1 MELLVPTRNDL
12 WFLPLGG
19 TGEIGMN
26 LNLYG
31 HDGQWLM
38 VDCGVSFNEPID
50 ENSARTHELVCAD
63 PSFIAQQRHRL
74 AGIVITHAHED
85 HIGALPFL
93 WRRFQAPVYTTPF
106 TAEILRRKLAQ
117 VGLLGEVEIHELN
130 MGSQFQVGCFDLQWV
145 TLTHSI
151 PEPSGLMIE
160 TPAGNVFHTGDW
172 KIDYSPVIGE
182 RFSPVVLTTLRQR
195 NVQALVCDSTNA
207 LKSGH
212 SVSEYDCYK
221 ALLEVIKSES
231 GRVVVGCFSSNIARL
246 VSLAN
251 IAKET
256 GRYLALIGR
265 SLQNMV
271 SAARVAGYWPE
282 DAPLIDSS
290 HLGYLPANEVL
301 AVATGSQGEARA
313 MLNRLARDDC
323 FDLTLEKGDL
333 VLFSAMIIPGNEMAI
348 ERLVNAFKAQGI
360 RTLQSHDIDQPI
372 HVSGHPYA
380 DELTAM
386 YDWVRPQVAIPTHGE
401 PEHMAANAQIAKEA
415 HVPRQLTGLNGDLF
429 TIAPEVGV
437 RKGVVSAR
445 RMAIARN

>member
-1 MELLVPTRNDL
+1 MDLLLPTRSDL

-38 VDCGVSFNEPID
+38 VDCGLSFNEPID

-63 PSFIAQQRHRL
+63 PEFIAQQRHRL

-85 HIGALPFL
+85 HVGALPFL
-93 WRRFQAPVYTTPF
+93 WRRFQVPVYTTPF

-117 VGLLGEVEIHELN
+117 VGLLGEVEIHELPLA
-130 MGSQFQVGCFDLQWV
+130 SRFKVGVFDLQWI

-160 TPAGNVFHTGDW
+160 TSAGNVFHTGDW
-172 KIDYSPVIGE
+172 KIDHSPVLGE
-182 RFSPVVLTTLRQR
+182 RFSPAILTTLRKR
-195 NVQALVCDSTNA
+195 DVKAMVCDSTNA
-207 LKSGH
+207 LRVGH
-212 SVSEYDCYK
+212 SVSEFDCYK
-221 ALLEVIKSES
+221 ALLEVIKDES

-246 VSLAN
+246 ASLARV
-251 IAKET
+251 AKET
-256 GRYLALIGR
+256 GRYLALLGR

-271 SAARVAGYWPE
+271 SAARASGYWP
-282 DAPLIDSS
+282 DDLPVVDPS
-290 HLGYLPANEVL
+290 HLGYLPPNEVL
-301 AVATGSQGEARA
+301 AVATGSQGEPRA

-323 FDLTLEKGDL
+323 FDLSLDKGDL
-333 VLFSAMIIPGNEMAI
+333 VLFSAMIIPGNELAI
-348 ERLVNAFKAQGI
+348 ERLVKSFKAQGV
-360 RTLQSHDIDQPI
+360 RTLQKHETELPI
-372 HVSGHPYA
+372 HVSGHPCQ
-380 DELTAM
+380 DELAAM

-401 PEHMAANAQIAKEA
+401 PEHMAANARIAKDA

-437 RKGVVSAR
+437 RKQATKAKRIALAR
-445 RMAIARN
+445 

>member
-1 MELLVPTRNDL
+1 MDLLMPTRSDL

-31 HDGQWLM
+31 HDGEWLM
-38 VDCGVSFNEPID
+38 VDCGVSFNEPLD
-50 ENSARTHELVCAD
+50 ENSVRTHELVCAD
-63 PSFIAQQRHRL
+63 PDFITQQRHRL

-85 HIGALPFL
+85 HVGALPFL
-93 WRRFQAPVYTTPF
+93 WRRFQVPVYTTPF

-117 VGLLGEVEIHELN
+117 VGLLEDVEIHELPLA
-130 MGSQFQVGCFDLQWV
+130 SRFKVGVFDLQWI

-172 KIDYSPVIGE
+172 KIDHSPVIGE
-182 RFSPVVLTTLRQR
+182 RFSPAVLTTLRKR
-195 NVQALVCDSTNA
+195 DVTAMVCDSTNA
-207 LKSGH
+207 LKTGH
-212 SVSEYDCYK
+212 SVSEFDCYK
-221 ALLEVIKSES
+221 ALLEVIKDES

-246 VSLAN
+246 VSLARV
-251 IAKET
+251 AKET
-256 GRYLALIGR
+256 GRYLALLGR

-271 SAARVAGYWPE
+271 SAARASGYWPDDLPVV
-282 DAPLIDSS
+282 DAT
-290 HLGYLPANEVL
+290 HLGYLPADEVL
-301 AVATGSQGEARA
+301 AVATGSQGEPRA

-323 FDLTLEKGDL
+323 FDLSLDKGDL
-333 VLFSAMIIPGNEMAI
+333 VLFSAMIIPGNEAEI
-348 ERLVNAFKAQGI
+348 ERLVKSFKAQGI
-360 RTLQSHDIDQPI
+360 RTLQKHETELPI
-372 HVSGHPYA
+372 HVSGHPYEE
-380 DELTAM
+380 ELAAM

-401 PEHMAANAQIAKEA
+401 AAHMSANARIAKDA

-437 RKGVVSAR
+437 RKRAVKAKRIALAR
-445 RMAIARN
+445 

>member
-1 MELLVPTRNDL
+1 MDLLMPTRSDL

-50 ENSARTHELVCAD
+50 ENSARTYELVCAD
-63 PSFIAQQRHRL
+63 PDFIVQQRHRL

-85 HIGALPFL
+85 HVGALPFL
-93 WRRFQAPVYTTPF
+93 WRRFQVPVYTTPF

-117 VGLLGEVEIHELN
+117 VGLLGEVEIHELP
-130 MGSQFQVGCFDLQWV
+130 MASQFSVGVFNLQWI

-172 KIDYSPVIGE
+172 KIDHSPVIGE
-182 RFSPVVLTTLRQR
+182 KFSPAVLSTLRKR
-195 NVQALVCDSTNA
+195 DVKAMVCDSTNA
-207 LKSGH
+207 LKKGH

-221 ALLEVIKSES
+221 ALLDVIKDEQ

-246 VSLAN
+246 VSLGYV
-251 IAKET
+251 AKET
-256 GRYLALIGR
+256 GRYLALLGR

-271 SAARVAGYWPE
+271 SAARVAGYWP
-282 DAPLIDSS
+282 DDLPVIDPS
-290 HLGYLPANEVL
+290 HLGYLPADEVL
-301 AVATGSQGEARA
+301 AVATGSQGEPRA

-323 FDLTLEKGDL
+323 FDLSLQKGDV
-333 VLFSAMIIPGNEMAI
+333 VLFSAMIIPGNEDAI
-348 ERLVNAFKAQGI
+348 ERLVTSFKAQGV
-360 RTLQSHDIDQPI
+360 RTIQGHDTVLPI
-372 HVSGHPYA
+372 HVSGHPYE
-380 DELTAM
+380 DELASM
-386 YDWVRPQVAIPTHGE
+386 YDWVRPEVAIPTHGE
-401 PEHMAANAQIAKEA
+401 PEHMAANARIAKAA

-429 TIAPEVGV
+429 TLAPEIGV
-437 RKGVVSAR
+437 RKNAIKAKR
-445 RMAIARN
+445 IAIAR

>member
-1 MELLVPTRNDL
+1 
-12 WFLPLGG
+12 
-19 TGEIGMN
+19 MN

-38 VDCGVSFNEPID
+38 VDCGVSFNEPI
-50 ENSARTHELVCAD
+50 EAGSERTHELVCAD
-63 PSFIAQQRHRL
+63 PDFIAQQRSRL

-117 VGLLGEVEIHELN
+117 VGLLEDVTIHELP
-130 MGSQFQVGCFDLQWV
+130 MGSRFSVGPFELQWI

-172 KIDYSPVIGE
+172 KIDHNPVIGDK
-182 RFSPVVLTTLRQR
+182 FSPAVLSTLRSR
-195 NVQALVCDSTNA
+195 DVTAMVCDSTNA
-207 LKSGH
+207 LKTGH
-212 SVSEYDCYK
+212 SVSEGDCYE
-221 ALLEVIKSES
+221 ALLEVISQEQ

-246 VSLAN
+246 VSLAR
-251 IAKET
+251 IAQAT
-256 GRYLALIGR
+256 GRYLCLLGR

-271 SAARVAGYWPE
+271 SAAKASGYWP
-282 DAPLIDSS
+282 AGLPMVDSA
-290 HLGYLPANEVL
+290 HVGYLPAHEVL
-301 AVATGSQGEARA
+301 AVATGSQGEPRA
-313 MLNRLARDDC
+313 MLNRMAHGNC

-333 VLFSAMIIPGNEMAI
+333 VLFSAMIIPGNEASI
-348 ERLVNAFKAQGI
+348 ERLVASFKAQGI
-360 RTLQSHDIDQPI
+360 RTLQSHDTELPI
-372 HVSGHPYA
+372 HVSGHPYQA
-380 DELTAM
+380 ELANM

-401 PEHMAANAQIAKEA
+401 AAHMAANARIAKEA

-429 TIAPEVGV
+429 VLGQEIGV
-437 RKGVVSAR
+437 RKKAVTAKR
-445 RMAIARN
+445 IALARN

>member
-1 MELLVPTRNDL
+1 MDLLMPTRNDL

-63 PSFIAQQRHRL
+63 PDFIAQQRQRL

-85 HIGALPFL
+85 HVGALPFL
-93 WRRFQAPVYTTPF
+93 WRRFQVPVYTTPF

-117 VGLLGEVEIHELN
+117 VGLLGEVEIHELP
-130 MGSQFQVGCFDLQWV
+130 MASRFKVGVFDLQWI

-172 KIDYSPVIGE
+172 KIDHSPVIGE
-182 RFSPVVLTTLRQR
+182 RFSPAILTTLRKR
-195 NVQALVCDSTNA
+195 DVKALVCDSTNA
-207 LKSGH
+207 LKTGH
-212 SVSEYDCYK
+212 SVSEFDCYK
-221 ALLEVIKSES
+221 ALLEVIKDES
-231 GRVVVGCFSSNIARL
+231 SRVVVGCFSSNIARL
-246 VSLAN
+246 VSLAHV
-251 IAKET
+251 AKET
-256 GRYLALIGR
+256 GRYLALLGR

-271 SAARVAGYWPE
+271 SAAKASGYWP
-282 DAPLIDSS
+282 DDVPVVDPS

-301 AVATGSQGEARA
+301 AVATGSQGEPRA
-313 MLNRLARDDC
+313 MLNRLAKDDC
-323 FDLTLEKGDL
+323 FDLSLEKGDL

-348 ERLVNAFKAQGI
+348 ERLVKSFKAQGI
-360 RTLQSHDIDQPI
+360 RTLQKHETELPI
-372 HVSGHPYA
+372 HVSGHPYE
-380 DELTAM
+380 DELAAM

-401 PEHMAANAQIAKEA
+401 PEHMAANARIAKEA

-429 TIAPEVGV
+429 TIAPDVGV
-437 RKGVVSAR
+437 RKHAIKAKR
-445 RMAIARN
+445 IAIAR